1 VFGDDGE
8 PGGFVT
14 VVASVPPHVLE
25 PLPSTPT
32 PIPQTFTGAVIGVST
47 PSTPVPGVPGSAEPV
62 PLVLLAVP
70 AAVAGQA
77 DDPSPRTPAEM
88 PHTVTGALTGA
99 TALTPPPNSPPSRP
113 VSEPPPVPLVLLAV
127 PAAELAAVGQ
137 PDDPLPRTPAEMPHT
152 VTGAL
157 TGALAV
163 RPPDGVVAPPDVADE
178 PDEVVPDGG
187 VLLPA
192 GCPTCSE
199 MPLTL
204 IGALIGALA
213 DVSPEPA
220 VEVEL
225 SGVVAGQPDEDPPR
239 IPMLIPQT
247 VTGALTGACTE
258 SAEAMPWPTTHKPPA
273 RMLACRQRLITW
285 FMTSPNGSCGRP
297 SDRGSEDLVASPG
310 RAMLSE
316 RRFWLVR

>member
-1 VFGDDGE
+1 MSDPVKARPCAESESSPAIGLRPGVTGVLGDDGD

-14 VVASVPPHVLE
+14 VAASVPPHVLE
-25 PLPSTPT
+25 LPPSTPT
-32 PIPQTFTGAVIGVST
+32 PIPQTFTGAAIGRLAPT
-47 PSTPVPGVPGSAEPV
+47 APVPGLPGSDDPV

-77 DDPSPRTPAEM
+77 DEPPPRTPAEM
-88 PHTVTGALTGA
+88 PHTVTGAFAGA
-99 TALTPPPNSPPSRP
+99 SALTPPPSSPPRRS
-113 VSEPPPVPLVLLAV
+113 VLESPPVPLVLLAV

-137 PDDPLPRTPAEMPHT
+137 PDDPLPRTPAEIPQT
-152 VTGAL
+152 VTGAF
-157 TGALAV
+157 TGAAAE
-163 RPPDGVVAPPDVADE
+163 RPSDGVVAPPDVAGEPDE
-178 PDEVVPDGG
+178 PDEPVSDGAL
-187 VLLPA
+187 LLPA

-204 IGALIGALA
+204 TGALIGALA

-239 IPMLIPQT
+239 IPMLIQQA

-258 SAEAMPWPTTHKPPA
+258 SAEAMP
-273 RMLACRQRLITW
+273 
-285 FMTSPNGSCGRP
+285 
-297 SDRGSEDLVASPG
+297 
-310 RAMLSE
+310 
-316 RRFWLVR
+316 